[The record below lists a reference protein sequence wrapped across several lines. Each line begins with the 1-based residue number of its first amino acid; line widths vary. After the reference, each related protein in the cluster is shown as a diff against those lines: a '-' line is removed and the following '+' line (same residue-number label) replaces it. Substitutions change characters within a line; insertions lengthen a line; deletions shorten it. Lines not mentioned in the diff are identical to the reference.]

1 MVLPFILGAAAI
13 GAGVTGI
20 KKGIDAVS
28 DNSKAKQLQEDTR
41 AIYEISERDLKY
53 FRRNTT
59 ESLEQLG
66 RLKLNVWDKQLG
78 RFVRLFE
85 QLKNVEFTGQANVGE
100 LNATKFTTEEL
111 RQMKNLSLK
120 AQEVMVGGAGA
131 LGSGALVGMATYGGA
146 IMFAS
151 ASTGTAIS
159 SLAGAA
165 ATNATLAWFGG
176 GSLAAG
182 GFGMAGGMVV
192 LGGIVAGPVLAVGG
206 MMMAAK
212 ARENLANAQKYQ
224 AEARKVVEEMNNAIA
239 ILEAINDVALK
250 FDEIIQKL
258 SQTIVPVLDGLESTI
273 IASGIDYSLYDPSQK
288 RQVHLAVQFAQ
299 ALKLVLETPLLTKE
313 GGIDNRC
320 FKALEAG
327 KQVFLPQN

>member
-1 MVLPFILGAAAI
+1 
-13 GAGVTGI
+13 
-20 KKGIDAVS
+20 
-28 DNSKAKQLQEDTR
+28 
-41 AIYEISERDLKY
+41 
-53 FRRNTT
+53 
-59 ESLEQLG
+59 
-66 RLKLNVWDKQLG
+66 
-78 RFVRLFE
+78 
-85 QLKNVEFTGQANVGE
+85 
-100 LNATKFTTEEL
+100 
-111 RQMKNLSLK
+111 
-120 AQEVMVGGAGA
+120 
-131 LGSGALVGMATYGGA
+131 MATYGGA

-182 GFGMAGGMVV
+182 GFGMAGGIVV

-224 AEARKVVEEMNNAIA
+224 AEARKAVEEMNNPIA
-239 ILEAINDVALK
+239 VLEAINDVALK

-258 SQTIVPVLDGLESTI
+258 SQTIVPVLDSLESTI
-273 IASGIDYSLYDPSQK
+273 MASGIDYSLYDPSQK

-299 ALKLVLETPLLTKE
+299 ALKLVLETSLLTKK
-313 GGIDNRC
+313 GGIDNQC
-320 FKALEAG
+320 FKALESGTQA
-327 KQVFLPQN
+327 FSPQN

>member
-13 GAGVTGI
+13 GAGLTGI
-20 KKGIDAVS
+20 AKGLDAVD
-28 DNSKAKQLQEDTR
+28 DNSQAKQLQEDARVAYKVT
-41 AIYEISERDLKY
+41 ERDLKY

-66 RLKLNVWDKQLG
+66 TLKLNVWDRQLG

-85 QLKNVEFTGQANVGE
+85 QLKNVELTGQANVGE
-100 LNATKFTTEEL
+100 LNATKFTREEL
-111 RQMKNLSLK
+111 RQMKNLSSK
-120 AQEVMVGGAGA
+120 AQEVMLGGAGA
-131 LGSGALVGMATYGGA
+131 LGSGTLVGMATYGGA

-182 GFGMAGGMVV
+182 GLGMAGGMVV

-206 MMMAAK
+206 MMMASK
-212 ARENLANAQKYQ
+212 ARENLANAQKYE
-224 AEARKVVEEMNNAIA
+224 AEAKRAVEEMNSAIA
-239 ILEAINDVALK
+239 VLEAINDVALK

-258 SQTIVPVLDGLESTI
+258 SQTIVPVLDNLESTI
-273 IASGIDYSLYDPSQK
+273 MTSGIDYGLYNSAQK

-299 ALKLVLETPLLTKE
+299 ILKLVLETPLLTNE
-313 GGIDNRC
+313 GGIDARC
-320 FKALEAG
+320 FKALDAG
-327 KQVFLPQN
+327 KQIFLPQN

>member
-28 DNSKAKQLQEDTR
+28 DNSKAKQLQEDTI

-66 RLKLNVWDKQLG
+66 TLKLNIWDKQLG
-78 RFVRLFE
+78 RFVKLFE
-85 QLKNVEFTGQANVGE
+85 RLKNVEFTGQANVGE
-100 LNATKFTTEEL
+100 LNATKFTREEL

-120 AQEVMVGGAGA
+120 AQEVMLGGAGA

-182 GFGMAGGMVV
+182 GFGIAGGMVV
-192 LGGIVAGPVLAVGG
+192 LGGIVAGPVLAAGG

-224 AEARKVVEEMNNAIA
+224 AEAKKAVEEMNNAIA
-239 ILEAINDVALK
+239 VLEPINDVVSK
-250 FDEIIQKL
+250 FDEIIRRL
-258 SQTIVPVLDGLESTI
+258 SQAFNPVLDNLESI
-273 IASGIDYSLYDPSQK
+273 IASSGTNYASYSNSQK

-299 ALKLVLETPLLTKE
+299 ALKLFLETPLLTKE

-327 KQVFLPQN
+327 KQVFSPQN